1 MKLDLESPFKELWR
15 KAYLRQSED
24 DGRRRVDLFNT
35 SVDRTTISY
44 ARYLWIVN
52 NGSFIPDGYEVD
64 HINSDCSD
72 DRLENLQLLTYE
84 EHLEKTIR
92 ESTIGRVGE
101 YIVCPSCKVTFFI
114 ESRNKGNSKN
124 NFCSRE
130 CNGKFNY
137 NIGNLKLSSN
147 KKILTEEQKQFI
159 INSRKIGKS
168 DYWISDESG
177 ISRPKI
183 QRFRKENNI
192 D

>member
-1 MKLDLESPFKELWR
+1 MKFVLESPFKELWR

-24 DGRRRVDLFNT
+24 DGRRRIDLFNT
-35 SVDRTTISY
+35 NADRTTISY
-44 ARYLWIVN
+44 ARYLWIIHS
-52 NGSFIPDGYEVD
+52 GSFIPDGYEVD

-72 DRLENLQLLTYE
+72 DRIENLQLLTCE
-84 EHLEKTIR
+84 EHLEKTKR
-92 ESTIGRVGE
+92 ESTVGRTGE
-101 YIVCPSCKVTFFI
+101 YIICPSCKVIFFL
-114 ESRNKGNSKN
+114 ESRNKGDSKN

-137 NIGNLKLSSN
+137 NIGNLKRGAN

-159 INSRKIGKS
+159 ISNRKIGKS
-168 DYWISDESG
+168 DEIG

-192 D
+192 N